1 MRVKVLGSAA
11 GGGFPQWNCACPN
24 CSGLRNGSVKARPRT
39 QTQIAIAAD
48 PEYALRAYWTL
59 INASPDLRWQIVATP
74 ELAPFPNTRSS
85 TAIMDVYLQS
95 ADVDALMGLLHL
107 REFQAFKVF
116 SMPAIRSILSEENS
130 IFRVLG
136 RASPPV
142 QWFSLPFSSHVN
154 WEKKHNPDA
163 VPQFTAHAVSLSGE
177 YPDYIGR
184 KLRATLPAQEAVI
197 ALAFEFAGKRVF
209 VAPTLPGRNTEW
221 KRWAESS
228 DLVLIDGTF
237 WSDDELLQ
245 TGRSKKTA
253 RQIGH
258 LPISGPG
265 GLMDQ
270 YPKSARGRKVLIH
283 INNTNPILNE
293 VSPEHRAAREAGWE
307 IAYDGMEFN
316 L

>member
-11 GGGFPQWNCACPN
+11 GGGFPQWNCGCPN
-24 CSGLRNGSVKARPRT
+24 CSGLRNGTLKSRPRS

-59 INASPDLRWQIVATP
+59 VNASPDLRSQIVAAP
-74 ELAPFPNTRSS
+74 ELGPFSNTRSS
-85 TAIMDVYLQS
+85 SAILDVYLQS
-95 ADVDALMGLLHL
+95 ADVDSLMGLLHL

-116 SMPAIRSILSEENS
+116 STPAIRRILSEENS
-130 IFRVLG
+130 IFQVLG
-136 RASPPV
+136 RAKPPV
-142 QWFSLPFSSHVN
+142 QWFSLPFASHQD
-154 WEKKHNPDA
+154 WEKKQVPEE
-163 VPQFTAHAVSLSGE
+163 VPQFMSRAVSLGGE
-177 YPDYIGR
+177 YPDYITK
-184 KLRATLPAQEAVI
+184 KLRTVLPHEEAVI
-197 ALAFEFAGKRVF
+197 GLAFEYSGKRVF

-221 KRWAESS
+221 KKWAESS

-237 WSDDELLQ
+237 WTDDELLQ
-245 TGRSKKTA
+245 TGRSQKTA

-265 GLMDQ
+265 GLMEQ
-270 YPKSARGRKVLIH
+270 YPKHAKGRKVLIH

-293 VSPEHRAAREAGWE
+293 DSAEHRAVREAGWE

>member
-24 CSGLRNGSVKARPRT
+24 CSGLRSGSLKARPRT

-48 PEYALRAYWTL
+48 PHYAIREYWSLV
-59 INASPDLRWQIVATP
+59 NASPDLRSQIVATP
-74 ELAPFPNTRSS
+74 ELGPFPNTRSS

-95 ADVDALMGLLHL
+95 ADVDSLMGLLHL
-107 REFQAFKVF
+107 REFQAFKIF
-116 SMPAIRSILSEENS
+116 SMPAIRRILSEENS
-130 IFRVLG
+130 MFQVLG
-136 RASPPV
+136 RATPPV
-142 QWFSLPFSSHVN
+142 QWSSLPFASHVN
-154 WEKKHNPDA
+154 WEREHDPQA
-163 VPQFTAHAVSLSGE
+163 VPQFISHAVSLGGE

-184 KLRATLPAQEAVI
+184 KLRDTLPAAEAVI
-197 ALAFEFAGKRVF
+197 ALAFEFGGKRIF
-209 VAPTLPGRNTEW
+209 VAPTLPGRNSEW

-237 WSDDELLQ
+237 WADDELLR
-245 TGRSKKTA
+245 TGRSQKTA

-265 GLMDQ
+265 GLLEQ
-270 YPKSARGRKVLIH
+270 YPKHAKGRKVLIH
-283 INNTNPILNE
+283 INNTNPILDEN
-293 VSPEHRAAREAGWE
+293 SSEHRAVLDAGFE
-307 IAYDGMEFN
+307 IAYDGMEFS